1 LRLDENLFLLY
12 YSLIF
17 KIKRGLIVEALETL
31 IKLATEAAPRKPG
44 LQIQPLYVALNL
56 ALPILLGIPLA
67 WITKLIEKGLTRLLG
82 ERR

>member
-1 LRLDENLFLLY
+1 MKLDENLFLLY
-12 YSLIF
+12 YPVIF
-17 KIKRGLIVEALETL
+17 NIKRGLIVEALETL
-31 IKLATEAAPRKPG
+31 IKLATEAAPQNPG
-44 LQIQPLYVALNL
+44 FQIQPLYVVLNL